1 MIKLKIFKLKVLCLS
16 TLLLNACSAGP
27 RFALWQLPPQ
37 TAFVEQADHFRVQAS
52 DGSACAQEAS
62 QEGVIFYPGGL
73 VHPAAYIPLAARL
86 VSPCR
91 TVLVAKMPLDLA
103 VLNAEA
109 AQSLKKQYPRFTT
122 WWIGGHSLGG
132 AMAAK
137 AAKNGDYQ
145 GLFLLAAYPA
155 AADDLSMTSLP
166 VLSISAS
173 NDGLATPTKIEQN
186 KVYLPANTRYYV
198 VQGGNHAQFG
208 DYGPQD
214 KDGLATLS
222 ATAQQTE
229 TAQILLEFLDQPLKS
244 R

>member
-1 MIKLKIFKLKVLCLS
+1 
-16 TLLLNACSAGP
+16 
-27 RFALWQLPPQ
+27 
-37 TAFVEQADHFRVQAS
+37 
-52 DGSACAQEAS
+52 
-62 QEGVIFYPGGL
+62 
-73 VHPAAYIPLAARL
+73 
-86 VSPCR
+86 
-91 TVLVAKMPLDLA
+91 
-103 VLNAEA
+103 
-109 AQSLKKQYPRFTT
+109 
-122 WWIGGHSLGG
+122 
-132 AMAAK
+132 MAAK

-155 AADDLSMTSLP
+155 AADDLSMRSLP